1 MDSALLGVVLGG
13 LIGVSAQVIAAR
25 FARQQQWADARR
37 EVYSHYLEQISV
49 GRRRLQEEVER
60 RMHGQPDSNDAQI
73 ERRRIREEAIAG
85 WNRVRLVTQSKALE
99 RSARELQN
107 RVATLNEMLEGERD
121 RNDME
126 LEEVRSTYEQNR
138 LAFVQAAQQEI
149 GLSGLSKWR
158 PR

>member
-1 MDSALLGVVLGG
+1 
-13 LIGVSAQVIAAR
+13 
-25 FARQQQWADARR
+25 
-37 EVYSHYLEQISV
+37 
-49 GRRRLQEEVER
+49 
-60 RMHGQPDSNDAQI
+60 MHGQPDSNDAQI

>member
-60 RMHGQPDSNDAQI
+60 RMHGQPEGMPIKKMASEWYVPGSLPKPFGAWSMTFCNCSRESTKILMSSLSNLNF
-73 ERRRIREEAIAG
+73 AG
-85 WNRVRLVTQSKALE
+85 KA
-99 RSARELQN
+99 S
-107 RVATLNEMLEGERD
+107 
-121 RNDME
+121 
-126 LEEVRSTYEQNR
+126 
-138 LAFVQAAQQEI
+138 
-149 GLSGLSKWR
+149 
-158 PR
+158 